1 MKHLSVFSIVAFC
14 LFQTLASANST
25 NAVPSPKPSPLD
37 AYQALTFTAPH
48 QTNALLRY
56 RFSAPPKV
64 EPGQRYPL
72 LVCLHGA
79 GERGTN
85 NTSQVGHFLPLLKA
99 VQAATPC
106 FVVIP
111 QVPPSQLWATYGWST
126 KTETMNGSP
135 TPMLQ
140 LTKQLIDSLVAG
152 GAVDTDR
159 IYITGLSMGG
169 YGTWEAIQ
177 RWPDFFAAAI
187 PICGGGDPALANTL
201 TTLPLWAWHGEVD
214 TVIEVNKTRRMIDA
228 INAAGGH
235 PKATYI
241 AKCGHGSWGPAYKE
255 AALSTWLLA
264 QRRPSKPSG
273 K

>member
-1 MKHLSVFSIVAFC
+1 MAADNN
-14 LFQTLASANST
+14 LAGEVYPDQSLYPANSMPEMVRRINRALMRADQIHHSEGRNGIHWFAPLVADAEAGFGGVL
-25 NAVPSPKPSPLD
+25 NA
-37 AYQALTFTAPH
+37 F
-48 QTNALLRY
+48 
-56 RFSAPPKV
+56 
-64 EPGQRYPL
+64 E
-72 LVCLHGA
+72 
-79 GERGTN
+79 
-85 NTSQVGHFLPLLKA
+85 
-99 VQAATPC
+99 
-106 FVVIP
+106 
-111 QVPPSQLWATYGWST
+111 
-126 KTETMNGSP
+126 
-135 TPMLQ
+135 